1 MLLRLIV
8 LSFMISL
15 VACSSD
21 APPPQQPVNR
31 IPRPADSTQKEIDQ
45 LRKEIEESTKY
56 GRGETKDWEDRY
68 LDHNPNTPYQ
78 GPTPGSSR

>member
-1 MLLRLIV
+1 MLRGLIILCFV
-8 LSFMISL
+8 FSL
-15 VACSSD
+15 LGCSSD

-31 IPRPADSTQKEIDQ
+31 IPRPMDKTQKEIDE
-45 LRKEIEESTKY
+45 LRKEVEDSTKY

-78 GPTPGSSR
+78 GPTPGNYR